1 MRTNKLVMT
10 IRAAAGATLLA
21 ALLGGCAKPEPA
33 PEAAQPPAPSPAT
46 PAVPDAAPPADTVPA
61 PDTMPSPDAMPG
73 GPAQPAPDAPSPTEP
88 SAAPK
93 PTAANEPRVE
103 SMRAATPGAKMSVA
117 ADLRY
122 SFDSEVVAGQPAML
136 HLAAVPR
143 APGVNLRISVQQAK
157 GLQIA
162 PGPMRLQKSSATDVY
177 RQQVSV
183 TKLAAAP
190 TEMWVL
196 VTMETAEGSG
206 FGYFSIPLAGTI
218 AQKEDSAKQR

>member
-1 MRTNKLVMT
+1 M
-10 IRAAAGATLLA
+10 
-21 ALLGGCAKPEPA
+21 
-33 PEAAQPPAPSPAT
+33 
-46 PAVPDAAPPADTVPA
+46 PA
-61 PDTMPSPDAMPG
+61 PDTAPTGPAQPSPDAP
-73 GPAQPAPDAPSPTEP
+73 PPTEP
-88 SAAPK
+88 SAAPR
-93 PTAANEPRVE
+93 PTAAHEPAVE

-122 SFDSEVVAGQPAML
+122 SFDSDVAAGQPAML

-143 APGVNLRISVQQAK
+143 AAGVNLRVSVQKAD

-162 PGPMRLQKSSATDVY
+162 PGPVRLQKSSTTDVY

-183 TKLAAAP
+183 TKLAGAP
-190 TEMWVL
+190 AEMWVL

-206 FGYFSIPLAGTI
+206 FGYFSIPLAGTN